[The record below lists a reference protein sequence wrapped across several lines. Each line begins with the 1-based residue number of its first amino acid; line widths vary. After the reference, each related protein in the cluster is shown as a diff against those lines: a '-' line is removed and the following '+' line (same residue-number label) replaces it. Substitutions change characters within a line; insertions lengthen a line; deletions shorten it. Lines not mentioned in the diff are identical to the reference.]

1 MANIKRLNKITR
13 NTTQKFWLSNT
24 NTKQNGGELR
34 SSGRVNNAC
43 SASGT
48 RHFALV
54 KNIGKEGGNVTTT
67 NETYLVICEG

>member
-1 MANIKRLNKITR
+1 M
-13 NTTQKFWLSNT
+13 
-24 NTKQNGGELR
+24 

-48 RHFALV
+48 RHVALV
-54 KNIGKEGGNVTTT
+54 KNIVIIHKNGKEGGNVTTT